1 MAADFNWLDTD
12 ASLEWIRRCSDTSSL
27 LISRELFAQKSGVP
41 NDDEMIRLFIDW
53 TASAQTDKRFCL
65 GWDDVD
71 ENPDDD
77 LLLIRYDA

>member
-41 NDDEMIRLFIDW
+41 NDHEMIRVFIDW
-53 TASAQTDKRFCL
+53 TASAHADKRFCL
-65 GWDDVD
+65 GWDVD
-71 ENPDDD
+71 ETPDDD
-77 LLLIRYDA
+77 LLLIRYDT